1 MYKIVFTESYDKRAG
16 KYLKQHPELLKQYE
30 KTLELLESN
39 PFHPSLHLHKMK
51 GRLKQLHSVSINLAY
66 RIILEFL
73 IQDDM
78 IIPIDI
84 GSHDEVYG
92 KY

>member
-1 MYKIVFTESYDKRAG
+1 MYRIVFTESYDKKAR
-16 KYLKQHPELLKQYE
+16 KFIKLHPELFPQYV

-39 PFHPSLHLHKMK
+39 PFHPSLRLHKLK
-51 GRLKQLHSVSINLAY
+51 GRLKQLHSVSINIAY
-66 RIILEFL
+66 RIILEFIL
-73 IQDDM
+73 KDDM

-92 KY
+92 R